1 MQSLKGFTSREANI
15 LLGRNGTF
23 WEHESYDHFV
33 RDADELKRIVAYVLR
48 NPLKAGLVEDWREWR
63 WSYCRKELE
72 QFAPQAAQAV
82 SS

>member
-15 LLGRNGTF
+15 LLERSGTF

-33 RDADELKRIVAYVLR
+33 RDADELKRIVAYVLK
-48 NPLKAGLVEDWREWR
+48 NPVKARFVEDWKDWK
-63 WSYCRKELE
+63 WSYCRKGLE
-72 QFAPQAAQAV
+72 QFASQAAQAV